1 MTGINTVI
9 AIAIMKNRFFIV
21 IILYVLFYSETDV
34 GMIDITK
41 PPPEARCNLIEDFF
55 FEVSIERNE
64 K

>member
-21 IILYVLFYSETDV
+21 IILYVLFYLETDV

-41 PPPEARCNLIEDFF
+41 PPPEARCNLKEALTLT
-55 FEVSIERNE
+55 VHN
-64 K
+64 